1 MKKYEVMTQQ
11 DLEFV
16 TDVEIRLE
24 NDEFDAELE
33 SSNARV
39 YVSND
44 RILADFVAKIK
55 VFNSSFGDEYAIV
68 EIDAT
73 TLDLT
78 HTPAFFSFG
87 VYFDIGELQCRD
99 TDRIEKLKEIVYEQ
113 LLVEAKFYAK

>member
-1 MKKYEVMTQQ
+1 MKKYELMTQQ

-44 RILADFVAKIK
+44 RILADFAAKVK

-68 EIDAT
+68 DIDAT
-73 TLDLT
+73 ALDLT

-87 VYFDIGELQCRD
+87 VYLDIVEFQCRD
-99 TDRIEKLKEIVYEQ
+99 TDRIEKLQEIVYEQ

>member
-1 MKKYEVMTQQ
+1 MTQQ

-16 TDVEIRLE
+16 TDAEVRIE

-33 SSNARV
+33 SSAIRV

-44 RILADFVAKIK
+44 RILADFAAKVK
-55 VFNSSFGDEYAIV
+55 VFNKSFADEYALV
-68 EIDAT
+68 DIDAT

-87 VYFDIGELQCRD
+87 NYFDIAEFQCRD
-99 TDRIEKLKEIVYEQ
+99 TDRIEKLQEIVYEQ